1 MELKNKIIAGL
12 TGLGIA
18 TSVAVVGLDR
28 ACYFDAEVLK
38 VSDQKLCFQT
48 KEDYKLYKGAILAK
62 YKPKGTNIFLLI
74 DGERGEFYAI
84 LSHESKKLPGGK
96 FTFKNLNKNSDL
108 YEEAI
113 KQIK

>member
-48 KEDYKLYKGAILAK
+48 KEDWKLYKDAK
-62 YKPKGTNIFLLI
+62 LSQYKLTGNNLFLWT
-74 DGERGEFYAI
+74 DEGEEFFAVVNHELKKKSI
-84 LSHESKKLPGGK
+84 EIKDFDKNKDALSEI
-96 FTFKNLNKNSDL
+96 
-108 YEEAI
+108 I
-113 KQIK
+113 KIIK